1 MGQDR
6 EHVMPIVETL
16 SDQHSRAAAIALLGS
31 LFSEPCQLVM
41 LGYECSREAS
51 SVRACISW

>member
-1 MGQDR
+1 M
-6 EHVMPIVETL
+6 MPIVETL